1 MTFNMKNKLTVL
13 VVALLIMAIVVTGC
27 SKTPTLGDGEVA
39 IVGSTRVSEEEYNR
53 LLDYYLSIARAQYN
67 LTDDMLNTDE
77 GTGMTLLDT
86 LKTNVLD
93 IIVLTE
99 VIATKAEEN
108 NITVDEAEL
117 KELYE
122 QNHLKMM
129 EEDEDY
135 KKLIEENNLDETFIK
150 DQMRK
155 DLLGYKYKQFYLEKT
170 EIADEAAKAFYD
182 ENSDIFHSEQVKA
195 KHILLDDENTAK
207 DIIKKLEAGEDF
219 AELAKEHSTDPTAK
233 ENGGE
238 LGYFQKG
245 EMVPEFEEAAFSL
258 EIGKISE
265 PVKSSFGYHV
275 IIVEDK
281 REENTEFEDAKDQ
294 IKAYL
299 KELDYEKH
307 MDEAIKKANVVKKEK
322 L

>member
-27 SKTPTLGDGEVA
+27 SKAPTLGDGEVA

-86 LKTNVLD
+86 LKANVLD

-108 NITVDEAEL
+108 NVTVDEAEL

-122 QNHLKMM
+122 ENHLKMM

-245 EMVPEFEEAAFSL
+245 EMVPEFEAAAFSL
-258 EIGKISE
+258 EVGKISE
-265 PVKSSFGYHV
+265 PVKSSFGYHI

-281 REENTEFEDAKDQ
+281 REEGTTFEEAKDQ

-307 MDEAIKKANVVKKEK
+307 MDEAIKEANVVKKEK

>member
-1 MTFNMKNKLTVL
+1 MTFSKKNRLTVL
-13 VVALLIMAIVVTGC
+13 IVAVLIMATVVTGC
-27 SKTPTLGDGEVA
+27 SKAPTLSEGEVA
-39 IVGSTRVSEEEYNR
+39 IVGSTRVSEEEYNK

-67 LTDDMLNTDE
+67 LTDDMLNKDE

-99 VIATKAEEN
+99 VITKKAEEN
-108 NITVDEAEL
+108 NIKVDEAEL
-117 KELYE
+117 TELYE

-129 EEDEDY
+129 EQDEEY
-135 KKLIEENNLDETFIK
+135 KKIIEDNNLDETFIK

-155 DLLGYKYKQFYLEKT
+155 DLLGYKYKQFYLDKT

-182 ENSDIFHSEQVKA
+182 ENGDMFHLEQVKA

-233 ENGGE
+233 DNGGE
-238 LGYFQKG
+238 LGYFPKG
-245 EMVPEFEEAAFSL
+245 AMVPEFEEAAFSL
-258 EIGKISE
+258 EVGKISE

-281 REENTEFEDAKDQ
+281 KEESTTFEDAKDQ
-294 IKAYL
+294 IKNYL

-307 MDEAIKKANVVKKEK
+307 IDEAVEKANVVKKEK

>member
-1 MTFNMKNKLTVL
+1 MKNKLTVL

-86 LKTNVLD
+86 LKANVLD

-108 NITVDEAEL
+108 NVTVDEAEL

-122 QNHLKMM
+122 ENHLKMM

-170 EIADEAAKAFYD
+170 EIADEASKAFYD

-195 KHILLDDENTAK
+195 KHILLDDENAAK

-245 EMVPEFEEAAFSL
+245 EMVPEFEAAAFSL

-265 PVKSSFGYHV
+265 PVKSSFGYHI

-281 REENTEFEDAKDQ
+281 REESTTFEEAKDQ
-294 IKAYL
+294 IKTYL

-307 MDEAIKKANVVKKEK
+307 MDEAIKEANVVKKEK